1 MTYEKIS
8 EAVERYREK
17 IQDAFDFLLVH
28 PACGFRE
35 WEASK
40 YLAEQYE
47 ALGYKLTMAGDIPG
61 FYADFDTGRPGP
73 KIALFSE
80 LDALPCPEHPYA
92 DKETGAAH
100 ACVHHA
106 QGATLLGV
114 ASVLAEAGAGEGLCG
129 SVSPASSTST
139 RRAA

>member
-1 MTYEKIS
+1 MSYERLNQ
-8 EAVERYREK
+8 AVEKYKDLILEAERYIWKNPEPGYREWK
-17 IQDAFDFLLVH
+17 THA
-28 PACGFRE
+28 
-35 WEASK
+35 
-40 YLAEQYE
+40 YLEEQY
-47 ALGYKLTMAGDIPG
+47 AKLGYELTLAGDIPG

-114 ASVLAEAGAGEGLCG
+114 ASVFAEAIIH
-129 SVSPASSTST
+129 STFK
-139 RRAA
+139 RGRA